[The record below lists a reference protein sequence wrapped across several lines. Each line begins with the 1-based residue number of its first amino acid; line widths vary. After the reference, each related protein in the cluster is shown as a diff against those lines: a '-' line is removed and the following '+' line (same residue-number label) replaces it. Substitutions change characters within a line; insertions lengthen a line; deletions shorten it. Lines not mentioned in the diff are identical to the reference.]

1 MTSALFT
8 AIACANSA
16 TVMVSGT
23 CTSWT
28 TFSVGT
34 WKLVSTLASAIWRC
48 FLRPPPERQPPTP
61 PDTSPRVFRP
71 PGFLAPSSCQVED
84 VSEDLIVLPPT
95 LAGDFFLSSAPSAL
109 AGLCRVPFFA
119 SSAATSLGALRT
131 RAGALIMS
139 RIAKASASAA
149 ARRTRISANSFSLL
163 AAKSF
168 AAFSDLAFF
177 SAAAA
182 DAP

>member
-1 MTSALFT
+1 
-8 AIACANSA
+8 
-16 TVMVSGT
+16 MVSGT
-23 CTSWT
+23 CTSRT
-28 TFSVGT
+28 TGSVGT
-34 WKLVSTLASAIWRC
+34 WKFVSTFASAIWRC

-61 PDTSPRVFRP
+61 PEESPRVFRP

-84 VSEDLIVLPPT
+84 VSEDLMVLPPT
-95 LAGDFFLSSAPSAL
+95 FAGDFFLSSAPSAL

-119 SSAATSLGALRT
+119 SSAAISLGAFRT

-168 AAFSDLAFF
+168 AAFSLWAFF

-182 DAP
+182 ESADLTSASVSGIAASF